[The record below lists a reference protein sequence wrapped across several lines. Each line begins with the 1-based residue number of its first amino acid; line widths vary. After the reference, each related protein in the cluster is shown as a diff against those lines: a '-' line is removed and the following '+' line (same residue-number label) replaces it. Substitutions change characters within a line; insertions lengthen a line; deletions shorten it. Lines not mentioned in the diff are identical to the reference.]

1 MTKIEKKRKKES
13 NPEFEHPFFALEDN
27 HEGAIDSV
35 LSG

>member
-13 NPEFEHPFFALEDN
+13 NPEHPFFALEDN